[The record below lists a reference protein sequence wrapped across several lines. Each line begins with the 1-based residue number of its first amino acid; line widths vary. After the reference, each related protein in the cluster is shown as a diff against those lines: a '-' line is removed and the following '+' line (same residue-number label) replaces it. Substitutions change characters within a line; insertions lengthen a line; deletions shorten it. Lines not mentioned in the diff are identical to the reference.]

1 MIMLNN
7 INLYKKENSDSFTP
21 RFFYPTKKWSNDN
34 ELINIKKEE
43 PNKNNPKINQSFI
56 KYRPNKSFVLPNP
69 FNNNKN
75 NNNIQNNIHDKGN
88 MTLDENNQKLKIK
101 RNSSPEISD
110 SNKKEILINAENI
123 KFKSTGNFS
132 L

>member
-1 MIMLNN
+1 
-7 INLYKKENSDSFTP
+7 
-21 RFFYPTKKWSNDN
+21 
-34 ELINIKKEE
+34 
-43 PNKNNPKINQSFI
+43 
-56 KYRPNKSFVLPNP
+56 
-69 FNNNKN
+69 
-75 NNNIQNNIHDKGN
+75 

>member
-1 MIMLNN
+1 
-7 INLYKKENSDSFTP
+7 
-21 RFFYPTKKWSNDN
+21 
-34 ELINIKKEE
+34 
-43 PNKNNPKINQSFI
+43 
-56 KYRPNKSFVLPNP
+56 
-69 FNNNKN
+69 
-75 NNNIQNNIHDKGN
+75 

-132 L
+132 LSNKYIGTQKKKKETLFLKL